1 MGDYLTLEFD
11 IIGDG
16 LFHTYYVPLYSF
28 REPIPVVQH
37 QITQLRLEPAL
48 QAALGQS
55 LAIDF
60 IRIAEGTCGPLGRAA
75 LIGRTLT
82 VVSTACCLLPVCVR
96 VWCVHAQLP
105 PSWRSRAAASSRR
118 RLRGQACTRLQSES
132 SGFGHRGPWT
142 SGSRCSTSH
151 R

>member
-1 MGDYLTLEFD
+1 MGDFRTLEFD

-16 LFHTYYVPLYSF
+16 LFHTYYVPLYGF

-60 IRIAEGTCGPLGRAA
+60 VRIVEG
-75 LIGRTLT
+75 
-82 VVSTACCLLPVCVR
+82 V
-96 VWCVHAQLP
+96 
-105 PSWRSRAAASSRR
+105 
-118 RLRGQACTRLQSES
+118 
-132 SGFGHRGPWT
+132 
-142 SGSRCSTSH
+142 
-151 R
+151 